1 MPGIW
6 TSIRITANVR
16 FITAR
21 SAASP
26 ESASTI
32 AWPSGSRTATIDS
45 RLAALSSTTRIAAAG
60 GRAATRLVDGRRQT
74 ALTRCVPARR
84 GGNQSARAASS
95 SAVSTGL
102 GM

>member
-1 MPGIW
+1 MTGIW

-16 FITAR
+16 SITAR

-26 ESASTI
+26 ESTSTI
-32 AWPSGSRTATIDS
+32 VWPSGSRTETIER
-45 RLAALSSTTRIAAAG
+45 RLPALSSTTRIAAAG
-60 GRAATRLVDGRRQT
+60 SGV
-74 ALTRCVPARR
+74 VARR
-84 GGNQSARAASS
+84 VTSARPGSAGAAGNHWLRAASS